1 MDETAARKRL
11 EEERERLRSLIHNM
25 SEDNEVGESSD
36 SEVAS
41 VSELASVDQHPADAG
56 SETFEREKDMAILT
70 NLEEQIAE
78 VEQGLRR
85 IDEGTYGTCEAC
97 GKPIGDER
105 LEVVPTARY
114 CVEDQGAREA
124 Q

>member
-1 MDETAARKRL
+1 MDQTAARERL
-11 EEERERLRSLIHNM
+11 NKERERLAALISNM
-25 SEDNEVGESSD
+25 AEDND
-36 SEVAS
+36 DAAATPPD
-41 VSELASVDQHPADAG
+41 ELATVDQHPADAG
-56 SETFEREKDMAILT
+56 SETFEREKDMAILST
-70 NLEEQIAE
+70 LEDQITE
-78 VEQGLRR
+78 VDAALTRV
-85 IDEGTYGTCEAC
+85 DEGSYGTCEAC

>member
-1 MDETAARKRL
+1 MDTTAARERL
-11 EEERERLRSLIHNM
+11 EQERERLRALIGNM
-25 SEDNEVGESSD
+25 AEDGEGANGSD
-36 SEVAS
+36 
-41 VSELASVDQHPADAG
+41 ELATVDQHPADAG
-56 SETFEREKDMAILT
+56 SETFEREKDMAILS

-78 VEQGLRR
+78 IEKALTRVE
-85 IDEGTYGTCEAC
+85 EGSYGTCEAC

-105 LEVVPTARY
+105 LDVVPTARY

>member
-11 EEERERLRSLIHNM
+11 EEEKARLRSLIGNM
-25 SEDNEVGESSD
+25 AEDNEGEGAQLD
-36 SEVAS
+36 
-41 VSELASVDQHPADAG
+41 ELSTVDQHPADAG
-56 SETFEREKDMAILT
+56 SETFEREKDMAILST
-70 NLEEQIAE
+70 LEDQIAE
-78 VEQGLRR
+78 VEKALQRV
-85 IDEGTYGTCEAC
+85 DEGSYGKCEAC

-124 Q
+124 K

>member
-1 MDETAARKRL
+1 MDMTAARERL
-11 EEERERLRSLIHNM
+11 EKEKSRIGALIGNM
-25 SEDNEVGESSD
+25 AEDNDEGAGSD
-36 SEVAS
+36 
-41 VSELASVDQHPADAG
+41 ELATVDQHPADAG
-56 SETFEREKDMAILT
+56 SETFEREKDMAILS
-70 NLEEQIAE
+70 NLEDQI
-78 VEQGLRR
+78 VEIEKALARV
-85 IDEGTYGTCEAC
+85 DEGTYGTCEAC

>member
-1 MDETAARKRL
+1 MDTTAARERL
-11 EEERERLRSLIHNM
+11 DQEKERLRALIGNMADDNNEGGHNGG
-25 SEDNEVGESSD
+25 D
-36 SEVAS
+36 
-41 VSELASVDQHPADAG
+41 ELTTVDQHPADAG
-56 SETFEREKDMAILT
+56 SETFEREKDMAILN
-70 NLEEQIAE
+70 NLEDQIAE
-78 VEQGLRR
+78 IEKALARV
-85 IDEGTYGTCEAC
+85 DEGTYGTCEAC

>member
-1 MDETAARKRL
+1 MDMTAARERL
-11 EEERERLRSLIHNM
+11 EREKERLRALIGNM
-25 SEDNEVGESSD
+25 AEDNNEGERNGAD
-36 SEVAS
+36 
-41 VSELASVDQHPADAG
+41 ELATVDQHPADAG
-56 SETFEREKDMAILT
+56 SETFEREKDMAILN

-78 VEQGLRR
+78 IEKALARV
-85 IDEGTYGTCEAC
+85 DEGTYGTCEAC

-124 Q
+124 I